1 MKKFFGALLCV
12 TMLLT
17 AFTACTKI
25 EDETNSPSDQASTQ
39 AADNNGGN
47 GGNND
52 TSDKKYF
59 IVGFDAD
66 FPPMGFLDENGE
78 YVGFDLDLAKEA
90 ASRMGLEFKAQ
101 PIAWD
106 SKDSELSSGNID
118 CIWNGFTISGREND
132 YAWTDAYME
141 NKQVVVVNSDS
152 DIATLADL
160 SGRIVAVQK
169 DSSGLAA
176 VNDNEELKNSI
187 GSLLEEDNYLTA
199 MMELESGAVDAIV
212 MDEIVARYQIQKSGK
227 DFKILNETVA
237 SETYGVGF
245 DLGNT
250 ELRDQVQ
257 SVLEEM
263 AADGTLAE
271 ISNNWFGKDVTI
283 IGK

>member
-25 EDETNSPSDQASTQ
+25 EDETSSPSDQASTQ

-52 TSDKKYF
+52 ISDKKYF

-66 FPPMGFLDENGE
+66 FPPMGFLDDNGE
-78 YVGFDLDLAKEA
+78 YAGFDLDLAKEA

>member
-25 EDETNSPSDQASTQ
+25 EDETDSPSDQASTQ

-47 GGNND
+47 GGSNG

-66 FPPMGFLDENGE
+66 FPPMGFLDDNGE
-78 YVGFDLDLAKEA
+78 YAGFDLDLAKEA

>member
-1 MKKFFGALLCV
+1 MLIKKAVASVMAVATFAAV
-12 TMLLT
+12 
-17 AFTACTKI
+17 FTACDKDRTK
-25 EDETNSPSDQASTQ
+25 EPSDT
-39 AADNNGGN
+39 NGP
-47 GGNND
+47 D
-52 TSDKKYF
+52 TSVQSEEGQGDPAAAKKF
-59 IVGFDAD
+59 I
-66 FPPMGFLDENGE
+66 
-78 YVGFDLDLAKEA
+78 VGFDLDLAKEA